1 MRTDTS
7 GFARIVVP
15 LDGSPS
21 SETALPVAKAIA
33 EASHGSL
40 FLARV
45 HTPVAITPDVGY
57 PLPDWE
63 DDIRLAECA
72 YLADTA
78 RPLVA
83 DAHLPTETRLLEGS
97 VGSAVKKYVEDVSA
111 DLIIASTHG
120 RTGLSRAWL
129 GSTVDWLV
137 RFAPVPVLLMRPSAD
152 APQPIAWACANIL
165 VTLDGSERAEKV
177 LPDALR
183 LARTTGA
190 RITLLRVVMPAVH
203 SIAPYGIAALAVVP
217 DEPRTFDLMHEAKH
231 DVEELASALRRD
243 NAGLEFLPEVVLGEH
258 VAETILEEAR
268 TRGADVLALCSRG
281 RGASRLLVGSIADK
295 LLRGFSGAL
304 MMLGPAA
311 LQELALDTIVNEDE
325 PAVLVPPA
333 VGRWAS
339 SNT

>member
-7 GFARIVVP
+7 GFGRIVVP
-15 LDGSPS
+15 LDGSPL
-21 SETALPVAKAIA
+21 SEAALPVAKAIA

-45 HTPVAITPDVGY
+45 HAPVAMTPDVGY

-63 DDIRLAECA
+63 DDIRLSECT
-72 YLADTA
+72 YLANAA

-111 DLIIASTHG
+111 DLIVASTHG
-120 RTGLSRAWL
+120 RTGFSRAWL

-137 RFAPVPVLLMRPSAD
+137 RFAPVPVLLMRPSLD
-152 APQPIAWACANIL
+152 APQPTAWTCANIL

-177 LPDALR
+177 LPDAVR
-183 LARTTGA
+183 LARTSGA

-203 SIAPYGIAALAVVP
+203 SVAPYGIAALAVVP
-217 DEPRTFDLMHEAKH
+217 DEPRTFELMHEAKYY
-231 DVEELASALRRD
+231 VEELAATLRRD
-243 NAGLEFLPEVVLGEH
+243 NAGLDLVTEVVLGEH
-258 VAETILEEAR
+258 VAETILDEAR
-268 TRGADVLALCSRG
+268 TRDADVLALCSRG

-295 LLRGFSGAL
+295 LLRGFSGTL

-311 LQELALDTIVNEDE
+311 LQELALDSIVNEDE
-325 PAVLVPPA
+325 PAVAAHPV
-333 VGRWAS
+333 
-339 SNT
+339 